1 MIDKELEERL
11 GYSFSDVSLLRLAL
25 THPSY
30 GAPNNQRLEFLGDAV
45 LQLCIS
51 EKLYNE
57 NPDAPEGKLTRQRA
71 LLVQERS
78 LYSAALR
85 LKIGESLILGKGEL
99 VSGGNLRPSI
109 LADAV
114 EAIIGAVFLDSGLD
128 AARSFV
134 KHLLCNIDSSEWRD
148 YKTELQE
155 FVQAQG
161 KPMPAYEVVCS
172 EGPAHDIRITAAVA
186 IDGQRM
192 GMGKG
197 KSRKDAEQ
205 AAARQALSDMES
217 PD

>member
-1 MIDKELEERL
+1 MSGKKLQERL

-51 EKLYNE
+51 EKLYDE
-57 NPDAPEGKLTRQRA
+57 NPEAPEGKLTRQRA

-85 LKIGESLILGKGEL
+85 LDIGGSLILGKGEL

-109 LADAV
+109 LADAM
-114 EAIIGAVFLDSGLD
+114 EAIIGAIFLDSGLD

-134 KHLLCNIDSSEWRD
+134 KHMLLNIDSSEWRD

-161 KPMPAYEVVCS
+161 KQMPTYEIICS
-172 EGPAHDIRITAAVA
+172 EGPAHDIRITAAVF
-186 IDGQRM
+186 IDGRRM
-192 GMGKG
+192 GVGKG
-197 KSRKDAEQ
+197 KSRKDADQ
-205 AAARQALSDMES
+205 AAARQALNELGSQD
-217 PD
+217 